1 MTRDQVA
8 AMTVDQPST
17 LEGTMTKRTSGPTKA
32 MGPALAVSAVV
43 AGISGMAITWV
54 AQGVAT
60 STAAPVASST
70 IPGPAVDQS
79 KAAQLKAQIRAARAQ
94 LAAGTSPSTTQ
105 PLAPG
110 SGASPQPASGTA
122 GQAVAYAPTTSPP
135 ASSAA
140 PSTTTPVAAPPTTQ
154 PTPPPTTVVTG
165 ASGAG

>member
-70 IPGPAVDQS
+70 IPGPVEGTDPRRSSSTRRRDIPLDHPAACARFRCWPPARLRIRRPGGGLCTDDVTAGFLGCPVDQH
-79 KAAQLKAQIRAARAQ
+79 
-94 LAAGTSPSTTQ
+94 AG
-105 PLAPG
+105 G
-110 SGASPQPASGTA
+110 GTA
-122 GQAVAYAPTTSPP
+122 HHSAD
-135 ASSAA
+135 SSADH
-140 PSTTTPVAAPPTTQ
+140 SCHGGVRCR
-154 PTPPPTTVVTG
+154 VSKG
-165 ASGAG
+165 HSW